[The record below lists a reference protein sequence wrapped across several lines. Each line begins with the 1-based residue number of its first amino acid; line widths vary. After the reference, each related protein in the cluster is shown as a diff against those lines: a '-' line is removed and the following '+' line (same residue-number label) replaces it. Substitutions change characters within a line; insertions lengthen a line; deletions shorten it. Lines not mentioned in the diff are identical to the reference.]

1 MDRFLTPFGA
11 NMRPSWANLRPTWG
25 QLEVNLRATWHQ
37 LEATWGQLE
46 ATRSHSG
53 LKARKRVRSYY
64 SNVFLLFGSSESIK
78 FWSILGAEF
87 DKISISLVILGR
99 VGSKLPYWGQL
110 EPTWGQLEAN
120 LSQHGAKLG
129 PNMGPSWHQKLKK
142 ERSKM
147 ESKKWSSKSH
157 ATIPGNPPPPLYV
170 NEILYTVYCI
180 LAQDQTPRQQAS
192 GRMIDGKSNLTR
204 IRASAVADIYIYI

>member
-1 MDRFLTPFGA
+1 MDRFLTQFGT

-25 QLEVNLRATWHQ
+25 Q

-53 LKARKRVRSYY
+53 LKARKRVRNYY

-78 FWSILGAEF
+78 FWSVLGAEF

-129 PNMGPSWHQKLKK
+129 PNMGPSWHQKLKN

-147 ESKKWSSKSH
+147 RSKKWSSKSH
-157 ATIPGNPPPPLYV
+157 AGRSEKL
-170 NEILYTVYCI
+170 
-180 LAQDQTPRQQAS
+180 RQAPAS
-192 GRMIDGKSNLTR
+192 PE
-204 IRASAVADIYIYI
+204 